1 MKYFVLTFILVLV
14 GLGGLSVYRSFTTDT
29 VAQPKLGT
37 GGMQDVAG
45 ITVDMLN
52 TRDDGVKMIYSED
65 VLRVDVGDTVT
76 WLPKTKGHNV
86 QFIKAPD
93 GIKKLSKSK
102 LNKKYTY
109 KFEKSGMYL
118 YQCTPHK
125 GMGMIALVVV
135 DNDTSNVADV
145 ATTKV
150 FGGSK
155 KKLKKSDLS
164 KKDSILANLYGLK

>member
-1 MKYFVLTFILVLV
+1 MKYFIIGLLTYLL
-14 GLGGLSVYRSFTTDT
+14 T
-29 VAQPKLGT
+29 
-37 GGMQDVAG
+37 
-45 ITVDMLN
+45 ITNAFSKDITIDMLN
-52 TRDDGVKMIYSED
+52 KRDDGQKMVYSLD
-65 VLRVDVGDTVT
+65 VIKVNVGDTVT

-125 GMGMIALVVV
+125 SMGMIGLVIV
-135 DNDTSNVADV
+135 DDDLSNKKDIAK
-145 ATTKV
+145 AKV
-150 FGGSK
+150 FGKSK
-155 KKLKKSDLS
+155 KKLKKL
-164 KKDSILANLYGLK
+164 LGEL

>member
-14 GLGGLSVYRSFTTDT
+14 GLGGLSVYRSFTTET

-76 WLPKTKGHNV
+76 WLPTDFGHNV
-86 QFIKAPD
+86 EFVAWPEGFEKPKAS
-93 GIKKLSKSK
+93 KLSETFTWTFDTPGV
-102 LNKKYTY
+102 YV
-109 KFEKSGMYL
+109 YL
-118 YQCTPHK
+118 CTPHVK
-125 GMGMIALVVV
+125 AGMVAIVVV
-135 DNDTSNVADV
+135 GDDVSNKDAVREL
-145 ATTKV
+145 KL
-150 FGGSK
+150 FGESVPRLEK
-155 KKLKKSDLS
+155 F
-164 KKDSILANLYGLK
+164 LAQI

>member
-14 GLGGLSVYRSFTTDT
+14 GLGGLSVYRSFTTET

-76 WLPKTKGHNV
+76 WLPTDFGHNV
-86 QFIKAPD
+86 EFVAWPEGFEKPKAS
-93 GIKKLSKSK
+93 KLSETFTWTFDTPGV
-102 LNKKYTY
+102 YV
-109 KFEKSGMYL
+109 YL
-118 YQCTPHK
+118 CTPHVK
-125 GMGMIALVVV
+125 AGMVALVVV
-135 DNDTSNVADV
+135 GDDISNKNKISEVTLFGKS
-145 ATTKV
+145 TTRLEQ
-150 FGGSK
+150 FINT
-155 KKLKKSDLS
+155 L
-164 KKDSILANLYGLK
+164 

>member
-14 GLGGLSVYRSFTTDT
+14 GLGGLSVYRSFTTET

-76 WLPKTKGHNV
+76 WLPTDFGHNV
-86 QFIKAPD
+86 EFVAWPEGFEKPKAS
-93 GIKKLSKSK
+93 KLSEPFT
-102 LNKKYTY
+102 LTFDTAGVYV
-109 KFEKSGMYL
+109 YL
-118 YQCTPHK
+118 CTPHVK
-125 GMGMIALVVV
+125 AGMVAIVVV
-135 DNDTSNVADV
+135 GDDVSNKDAVSELEL
-145 ATTKV
+145 
-150 FGGSK
+150 FGESVPR
-155 KKLKKSDLS
+155 LKQF
-164 KKDSILANLYGLK
+164 LAQI

>member
-14 GLGGLSVYRSFTTDT
+14 GLGGLSVYRSFTTET

-76 WLPKTKGHNV
+76 WLPTDFGHNV
-86 QFIKAPD
+86 EFVAWPNGFEKPQVS
-93 GIKKLSKSK
+93 KLSEPFTWTFDIPGV
-102 LNKKYTY
+102 YV
-109 KFEKSGMYL
+109 YL
-118 YQCTPHK
+118 CTPHVK
-125 GMGMIALVVV
+125 AGMVAIVVV
-135 DNDTSNVADV
+135 GDDVSNKDAVSEL
-145 ATTKV
+145 KL
-150 FGGSK
+150 FGESVPRLEK
-155 KKLKKSDLS
+155 F
-164 KKDSILANLYGLK
+164 LAQI

>member
-1 MKYFVLTFILVLV
+1 MSITRDTKMKYFIIGLLTYLL
-14 GLGGLSVYRSFTTDT
+14 T
-29 VAQPKLGT
+29 
-37 GGMQDVAG
+37 
-45 ITVDMLN
+45 ITNAFSKDITIDMLN
-52 TRDDGVKMIYSED
+52 KRDDGQKMVYSLD
-65 VLRVDVGDTVT
+65 VIKVDVGDTVT

-125 GMGMIALVVV
+125 SMGMIGLVIV
-135 DNDTSNVADV
+135 DDDLSNKKDIAK
-145 ATTKV
+145 AKV
-150 FGGSK
+150 FGKSK
-155 KKLKKSDLS
+155 KKLKKL
-164 KKDSILANLYGLK
+164 LGEL

>member
-1 MKYFVLTFILVLV
+1 MKYFIIGLLTYLL
-14 GLGGLSVYRSFTTDT
+14 T
-29 VAQPKLGT
+29 
-37 GGMQDVAG
+37 
-45 ITVDMLN
+45 ITNAFSKDITIDMLN
-52 TRDDGVKMIYSED
+52 KRDDGQKMVYSLD
-65 VLRVDVGDTVT
+65 VIKVNVGDTVT

-125 GMGMIALVVV
+125 SMGMIDLVIV
-135 DNDTSNVADV
+135 DDDLSNKKDIAK
-145 ATTKV
+145 AKV
-150 FGGSK
+150 FGKSK
-155 KKLKKSDLS
+155 KKLKKL
-164 KKDSILANLYGLK
+164 LGEL

>member
-1 MKYFVLTFILVLV
+1 MSITRDTRMKYFIIGLLTYLL
-14 GLGGLSVYRSFTTDT
+14 T
-29 VAQPKLGT
+29 
-37 GGMQDVAG
+37 
-45 ITVDMLN
+45 ITNAFSKDITIDMLN
-52 TRDDGVKMIYSED
+52 KRDDGQKMVYSLD
-65 VLRVDVGDTVT
+65 VIKVNVGDTVT

-125 GMGMIALVVV
+125 SMGMIGLVIV
-135 DNDTSNVADV
+135 DDDLSNKKDIAK
-145 ATTKV
+145 AKV
-150 FGGSK
+150 FGKSK
-155 KKLKKSDLS
+155 KKLKKL
-164 KKDSILANLYGLK
+164 LGEL

>member
-1 MKYFVLTFILVLV
+1 MKYFIIGLLTYLL
-14 GLGGLSVYRSFTTDT
+14 T
-29 VAQPKLGT
+29 
-37 GGMQDVAG
+37 
-45 ITVDMLN
+45 ITNAFSKDITIDMLN
-52 TRDDGVKMIYSED
+52 KRDDGQKMVYSLD
-65 VLRVDVGDTVT
+65 AIKVNVGDTVT

-125 GMGMIALVVV
+125 SMGMIGLVIV
-135 DNDTSNVADV
+135 DDDLSNKKDIAK
-145 ATTKV
+145 AKV
-150 FGGSK
+150 FGKSK
-155 KKLKKSDLS
+155 KKLKKL
-164 KKDSILANLYGLK
+164 LGEL

>member
-1 MKYFVLTFILVLV
+1 MSITRDTKMKYFIIGLLTYLL
-14 GLGGLSVYRSFTTDT
+14 T
-29 VAQPKLGT
+29 
-37 GGMQDVAG
+37 
-45 ITVDMLN
+45 ITNAFSKDITIDMLN
-52 TRDDGVKMIYSED
+52 KRDDGQKMVYSLD
-65 VLRVDVGDTVT
+65 VIKVNVGDTVT

-125 GMGMIALVVV
+125 SMGMIGLVIV
-135 DNDTSNVADV
+135 DDDLSNKKDIAK
-145 ATTKV
+145 AKV
-150 FGGSK
+150 FGKSK
-155 KKLKKSDLS
+155 KKLKKL
-164 KKDSILANLYGLK
+164 LGEL

>member
-1 MKYFVLTFILVLV
+1 
-14 GLGGLSVYRSFTTDT
+14 
-29 VAQPKLGT
+29 
-37 GGMQDVAG
+37 
-45 ITVDMLN
+45 MLN
-52 TRDDGVKMIYSED
+52 KRDDGQKMVYSLD
-65 VLRVDVGDTVT
+65 VIKVNVGDTVT

-125 GMGMIALVVV
+125 SMGMIGLVIV
-135 DNDTSNVADV
+135 DDDLSNKKDIAK
-145 ATTKV
+145 AKV
-150 FGGSK
+150 FGKSK
-155 KKLKKSDLS
+155 KKLKKL
-164 KKDSILANLYGLK
+164 LGEL

>member
-14 GLGGLSVYRSFTTDT
+14 GLGGLSVYRSFTTET

-76 WLPKTKGHNV
+76 WLPTDFGHNV
-86 QFIKAPD
+86 EFVAWPEGFEKPKAS
-93 GIKKLSKSK
+93 KLSETFTWTFDTPGV
-102 LNKKYTY
+102 YV
-109 KFEKSGMYL
+109 YL
-118 YQCTPHK
+118 CTPH
-125 GMGMIALVVV
+125 V
-135 DNDTSNVADV
+135 
-145 ATTKV
+145 
-150 FGGSK
+150 
-155 KKLKKSDLS
+155 LS
-164 KKDSILANLYGLK
+164 LIHI